1 MKKLNIAV
9 IGQGRSGR
17 DIHGKYFKNEIN
29 TLYNVVAVAELDPE
43 RRERALKE
51 YPGCVAVEDYR
62 EFYNMEGIDLVLN
75 STYSEMHYEV
85 TKDLLQ
91 HKCNVLVEKPF
102 ARNYYEC
109 TDLIRIAKE
118 NDVVL
123 AVFQQ
128 SFLTPYHKFTKNLI
142 ESGKL
147 GDILSVD
154 VTFNGFSRRW
164 DWQTLHCKMAGCTY
178 NTGPHPVGLALDFLD
193 FSPETNVV
201 YSKMYNAMASGDAE
215 DWTRIVLTAPGKPLV
230 EVQICPTD
238 AFSDSLIKIQG
249 TRGTYKCTAAKYD
262 LKYYSDDENPAQAI
276 IFESLKDAEGL
287 PAYCSEDLVTHEESG
302 SFEGDGFNVAV
313 SDFYEMLYNTIV
325 NGAELTVTPEMAAE
339 IIRIIEIAHG
349 QNPMPTL
356 Y

>member
-17 DIHGKYFKNEIN
+17 DIHGLYFKNEIN

-85 TKDLLQ
+85 TKDLLL

-118 NDVVL
+118 NGVVL

-128 SFLTPYHKFTKNLI
+128 SFLTPYHQFTKKLI
-142 ESGKL
+142 ESAVKKEAGLHKEEY
-147 GDILSVD
+147 
-154 VTFNGFSRRW
+154 NGS
-164 DWQTLHCKMAGCTY
+164 TKH
-178 NTGPHPVGLALDFLD
+178 GP
-193 FSPETNVV
+193 
-201 YSKMYNAMASGDAE
+201 YS
-215 DWTRIVLTAPGKPLV
+215 L
-230 EVQICPTD
+230 
-238 AFSDSLIKIQG
+238 
-249 TRGTYKCTAAKYD
+249 
-262 LKYYSDDENPAQAI
+262 
-276 IFESLKDAEGL
+276 
-287 PAYCSEDLVTHEESG
+287 YCV
-302 SFEGDGFNVAV
+302 
-313 SDFYEMLYNTIV
+313 
-325 NGAELTVTPEMAAE
+325 
-339 IIRIIEIAHG
+339 
-349 QNPMPTL
+349 
-356 Y
+356 